1 MVFPAIIVMAIEKI
15 EHLPE
20 KIGTIYALDVF
31 GAVSG
36 ALISGFLV
44 IPFWGI
50 KMLIFS
56 SVVLNL
62 IIGVMVIFQKNKKF
76 KWIILFF
83 MAIIFMAYGIIHPLE
98 GELNIYT
105 HHGKDTRYLARDNLL
120 YATGRPSPYFQKV
133 KIKKKIFSNI
143 RLMAP

>member
-1 MVFPAIIVMAIEKI
+1 MILLNKFIISLLYLIFPTFLMGMVFPAIIVMAIEKI

-76 KWIILFF
+76 KWIILFLW
-83 MAIIFMAYGIIHPLE
+83 P
-98 GELNIYT
+98 
-105 HHGKDTRYLARDNLL
+105 
-120 YATGRPSPYFQKV
+120 
-133 KIKKKIFSNI
+133 
-143 RLMAP
+143 

>member
-1 MVFPAIIVMAIEKI
+1 MILLNKFIISLLYLIFPTFLMGMVFPAIIVMAIEKI

-50 KMLIFS
+50 KMLIFHLLFSIS
-56 SVVLNL
+56 SSASWS
-62 IIGVMVIFQKNKKF
+62 FFKKQKF
-76 KWIILFF
+76 KWIILFLW
-83 MAIIFMAYGIIHPLE
+83 P
-98 GELNIYT
+98 
-105 HHGKDTRYLARDNLL
+105 
-120 YATGRPSPYFQKV
+120 
-133 KIKKKIFSNI
+133 
-143 RLMAP
+143 